1 MKILMHM
8 CCARCAAYPISKLM
22 EEGNE
27 VFGLY
32 YNPNIHTDVEFE
44 KRADSVIK
52 FSEIKGFNVF
62 YYPDL
67 VVEVDSLEEL
77 DLTRYDLR
85 IKRTFE
91 LGKDLGYDAVST
103 SLLASP
109 NLDHDKILEIGHKYS
124 KMFDIPFYDE
134 DFREGFLEGQKMIE
148 KLGLY

>member
-8 CCARCAAYPISKLM
+8 CCARCSAYPITKLM

-44 KRADSVIK
+44 KRADSVKK
-52 FSEIKGFNVF
+52 FSEIKQFNVF

-67 VVEVDSLEEL
+67 VVEVKSLEEL

-85 IKRTFE
+85 IRRTFE

-103 SLLASP
+103 SLLCSP
-109 NLDHDKILEIGHKYS
+109 DLDHDNILEIGHKYS

-134 DFREGFLEGQKMIE
+134 DFREGFLEGQEMIE
-148 KLGLY
+148 ELGLY